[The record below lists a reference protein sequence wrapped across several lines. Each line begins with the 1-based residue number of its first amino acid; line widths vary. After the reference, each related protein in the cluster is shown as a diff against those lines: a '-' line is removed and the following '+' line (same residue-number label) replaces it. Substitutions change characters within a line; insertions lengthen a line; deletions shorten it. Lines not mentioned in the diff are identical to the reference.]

1 MMNYASH
8 INEND
13 MTRTIMIKGTPNLK
27 HSLFAFD
34 IFMPYCVE
42 NIHT

>member
-8 INEND
+8 ISEID
-13 MTRTIMIKGTPNLK
+13 MTGTIMIKGTPNLK

-34 IFMPYCVE
+34 IFMPYCFE
-42 NIHT
+42 NIHM